1 MGIIF
6 PTLSL
11 IIIGVITNHRRGK
24 VVSPILASTYKYGY
38 PNRADKSRAL
48 STQVFFFQSREK
60 IKLKKMSSSL
70 NPRYYRTAKVE
81 EIEKKTERPMEC
93 FTREIQR
100 PNSTNV
106 RKPAAAPKKLESKPS
121 EDINESAENFIKK
134 FKQQLLLQ
142 RLESMENY
150 EQMLKRG
157 T

>member
-1 MGIIF
+1 
-6 PTLSL
+6 
-11 IIIGVITNHRRGK
+11 
-24 VVSPILASTYKYGY
+24 
-38 PNRADKSRAL
+38 
-48 STQVFFFQSREK
+48 
-60 IKLKKMSSSL
+60 MSSSL

-81 EIEKKTERPMEC
+81 EIEKKTERPMEY

-100 PNSTNV
+100 PNSTNM

-134 FKQQLLLQ
+134 FKQQLVLQ